1 MIQWLL
7 LSEFLPGH
15 CLYLTQSLSVS
26 TVLSP
31 DFTDFGTDALV
42 IVIIEF
48 WVANVA
54 VVFAVFLSFGFH
66 FIFFGSLFSFAR
78 FSFFYLLRGGR
89 NNHWEIF
96 DNRHQNFLLAHGIQ
110 TFRKLSL
117 WMNDFCRL
125 VRLPKHIKSI
135 KVSPSH
141 RFYAWHHTFALKFS
155 FPHHF

>member
-1 MIQWLL
+1 M
-7 LSEFLPGH
+7 
-15 CLYLTQSLSVS
+15 
-26 TVLSP
+26 
-31 DFTDFGTDALV
+31 V
-42 IVIIEF
+42 IVVRIFTWSLFIF
-48 WVANVA
+48 NTIFVRFDRS
-54 VVFAVFLSFGFH
+54 FAWFHRLRYRCTCYCYYRILSRECCRRFCRLSFIWISFYFFRFAFFFRSFFFFLS
-66 FIFFGSLFSFAR
+66 SS
-78 FSFFYLLRGGR
+78 GGR